1 MSLSDHGSGPRPQRL
16 RAQLYDLLEVGER
29 YPVGARRLG
38 VAITALVLLNVIA
51 VVLDSVPKID
61 PTLAAFIR
69 KFELTSL
76 AIFGFE
82 YALRLYAIV
91 ESDRFRA
98 PVLGRLRWAVTPL
111 ALVDLVAIIPGVVG
125 LSGLFD
131 LRVLRMARLL
141 RLLRILKLGRYS
153 VAIQTLARVVKKT
166 SGEIVVFAFIAVLLT
181 IVCGTLMY
189 QLESE
194 SQPEQFSS
202 IPASMWWAMTT
213 LTTVGYGDVVPV
225 TPWGRFLASLIAF
238 LGIGIFALPAGVLGG
253 AFVEELR
260 SRQHPTSGPSCP
272 HCGRPLADETDTAT

>member
-1 MSLSDHGSGPRPQRL
+1 M
-16 RAQLYDLLEVGER
+16 
-29 YPVGARRLG
+29 GARRLG
-38 VAITALVLLNVIA
+38 LAITVLVLLNVIA

-61 PTLAAFIR
+61 PTLAALIR
-69 KFELTSL
+69 QFELMSL
-76 AIFGFE
+76 AVFGLE

-91 ESDRFRA
+91 ESARFRA
-98 PVLGRLRWAVTPL
+98 PILGRLRWAMTPL

-153 VAIQTLARVVKKT
+153 VAIQTLARVLKKT

-194 SQPEQFSS
+194 AQPEQFSS

-213 LTTVGYGDVVPV
+213 LTTVGYGDVVPT
-225 TPWGRFLASLIAF
+225 TPWGRLLASLIAF

-260 SRQHPTSGPSCP
+260 SRRLTAHFGDRDHLNRPS
-272 HCGRPLADETDTAT
+272 